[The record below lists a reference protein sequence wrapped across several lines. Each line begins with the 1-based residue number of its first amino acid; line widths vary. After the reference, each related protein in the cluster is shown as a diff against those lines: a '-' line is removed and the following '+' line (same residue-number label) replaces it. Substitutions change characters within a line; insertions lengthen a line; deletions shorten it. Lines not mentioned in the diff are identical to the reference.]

1 MYTKITTLCLIVLP
15 LWAFGQ
21 KMGFDDIDGTKLQPW
36 ITKDKTNYQF
46 AYHFGDSELES
57 NLVILVGPSKCYAQ
71 ISGGDWSADG
81 KEWIKKVETLSNVRI
96 EGNKF
101 FSDKT
106 NGEFVLY
113 KNGTET
119 TQCLKV
125 YKPWSGVTEKG
136 QYEVGFVAGKIELF
150 FDGKYPQASMRVLT
164 PEELDKLS
172 KAELQLMRNE
182 IYARYGFVF
191 KKGGAMYLHFS
202 KQDWYKA
209 QNADVNKFLT
219 ELERE
224 NIAKIQQQ
232 ENK

>member
-1 MYTKITTLCLIVLP
+1 
-15 LWAFGQ
+15 
-21 KMGFDDIDGTKLQPW
+21 
-36 ITKDKTNYQF
+36 
-46 AYHFGDSELES
+46 
-57 NLVILVGPSKCYAQ
+57 
-71 ISGGDWSADG
+71 
-81 KEWIKKVETLSNVRI
+81 
-96 EGNKF
+96 
-101 FSDKT
+101 
-106 NGEFVLY
+106 
-113 KNGTET
+113 
-119 TQCLKV
+119 V

-191 KKGGAMYLHFS
+191 KKGGPMYLHFS
-202 KQDWYKA
+202 KQDLYKA

>member
-1 MYTKITTLCLIVLP
+1 MYTKISTLFLIVLP

-21 KMGFDDIDGTKLQPW
+21 KMGFDDIDGAKLQPW

-136 QYEVGFVAGKIELF
+136 QYEVGFVAGKVELF

-164 PEELDKLS
+164 LDELAKLS

-232 ENK
+232 ESK